1 MNRRAYELV
10 SSTYY
15 YWASLLNSSNVDC
28 VLASEKQ
35 CVLIDAPPS
44 MYSGRE
50 RSNFTLCVKD
60 NIIKYYSI
68 KCAAN
73 ELIVSGQAKK
83 LSKFIAEQGLQ
94 PVQRQ
99 YIWRHDQLGPSSE
112 NVEYPF
118 DSIYEVGKVKRR
130 QILFPSNKGITALSI
145 IVADLT
151 PEERNVILNDL
162 AAYKDFG
169 CLNVQRLWGSIVTD
183 TQITILLENFA
194 VDSLSNYVNA
204 EQRNNGELL
213 KFARQMATAI
223 DYFERSKFI
232 HKKLSIDV
240 CLLTADKTL
249 KARNT
254 LIIYRG
260 SCGIRIINRTVPE
273 ANLSQGCR

>member
-1 MNRRAYELV
+1 MTLGQGTAVNRKNDDDLFSFQSFKELKRSFQEQMARSGRAVGDESEFSAAVRETNERRAYELV
-10 SSTYY
+10 SLTCY

-28 VLASEKQ
+28 VLGSEKQ

-60 NIIKYYSI
+60 SIIKYYSI

-83 LSKFIAEQGLQ
+83 LNKFIAEQGLQ

-99 YIWRHDQLGPSSE
+99 YIWREDQLGSTLD

-130 QILFPSNKGITALSI
+130 QIQFPSGKGVAAVSI

-169 CLNVQRLWGSIVTD
+169 CLIAEVIVHRSPIRSDNKRCVSIV
-183 TQITILLENFA
+183 
-194 VDSLSNYVNA
+194 V
-204 EQRNNGELL
+204 G
-213 KFARQMATAI
+213 
-223 DYFERSKFI
+223 
-232 HKKLSIDV
+232 
-240 CLLTADKTL
+240 
-249 KARNT
+249 
-254 LIIYRG
+254 
-260 SCGIRIINRTVPE
+260 
-273 ANLSQGCR
+273 